1 MIETRSQALFPT
13 VWNPEALTMASN
25 TLFLGVDGGGTRCRA
40 RLCDAAGNRLGEAE
54 GGPANIRLGVQEA
67 FASVLDA
74 TLRALEQAHLTPDDL
89 PRIIACLA
97 LAGATEPTEL
107 AAARR
112 QKQAFGRAIVT
123 ADAHAACV
131 GAHRGHD
138 GGVVIVG
145 TGSIGWAVLRGRQHR
160 VGGWGLELSDD
171 GSGAWIGREVLRRVL
186 LAQDGRAPWTA
197 LLRAVFESFGADPH
211 AIVAWAARARPGDF
225 GALAPQ
231 VVHHAARHDDVALA
245 LLRLAAAHIE
255 ALAMRLI
262 TLGAPRLSLSGGLA
276 PHIVGFLSE
285 PTRAKFVPPQ
295 GDALDGALLL
305 ARAAPLAWAA

>member
-13 VWNPEALTMASN
+13 IWILEALTMASN

-54 GGPANIRLGVQEA
+54 GGPANIRFGVQEA
-67 FASVLDA
+67 FASVLEA
-74 TLRALEQAHLTPDDL
+74 TLQAFEQAHLTPDNL
-89 PRIIACLA
+89 PRTIACLA

-107 AAARR
+107 AAARQ

-131 GAHRGHD
+131 GAHRGYD

-160 VGGWGLELSDD
+160 VGGWGPELSDE

-186 LAQDGRAPWTA
+186 LGQDGRARWTA
-197 LLRAVFESFGADPH
+197 LLRTTFESFGADPH
-211 AIVAWAARARPGDF
+211 AIVQWAARATSRDLA
-225 GALAPQ
+225 ALAPQ
-231 VVHHAARHDDVALA
+231 VVEHAARHDDAALA
-245 LLRLAAAHIE
+245 ILRLAATHIE
-255 ALAMRLI
+255 ALTTRLI
-262 TLGAPRLSLSGGLA
+262 TLGVPRLSLSGGLA
-276 PHIVGFLSE
+276 PYIVELMSE
-285 PTRAKFVPPQ
+285 PTRAKLTAPQ

-305 ARAAPLAWAA
+305 ARAAALASAA

>member
-1 MIETRSQALFPT
+1 
-13 VWNPEALTMASN
+13 MASN

-54 GGPANIRLGVQEA
+54 GGPANIRFGLQEA
-67 FASVLDA
+67 FASVLEA
-74 TLRALEQAHLTPDDL
+74 TLQALEQARLTPDDL

-107 AAARR
+107 AAA
-112 QKQAFGRAIVT
+112 QQHKQHFGRAFVT

-160 VGGWGLELSDD
+160 VGGWGLELSDE
-171 GSGAWIGREVLRRVL
+171 GSGGWIGREILHRVL
-186 LAQDGRAPWTA
+186 LAQDGRARWTE
-197 LLRAVFESFGADPH
+197 LLRATFDSFGADPH
-211 AIVAWAARARPGDF
+211 AIVQWAARAKPRDF
-225 GALAPQ
+225 AALAPRAIEY
-231 VVHHAARHDDVALA
+231 AAQHDDAALA
-245 LLRLAAAHIE
+245 ILRLAAAHID

-262 TLGAPRLSLSGGLA
+262 ALGVPRLVLSGGLA
-276 PHIVGFLSE
+276 PHIVGFMSE
-285 PTRAKFVPPQ
+285 PTRAKLVAAQ

-305 ARAAPLAWAA
+305 ARAAALASAA